1 MKPNSEHI
9 PISPVDMFFV
19 NGHYPIEFVL
29 FYPYRIHTKPLR
41 KALKKIAALFWPA
54 FGYYANGEIKA
65 FPKGKEGKEAE
76 DGWWGEETIATE
88 FDPTK
93 NYETLHREFG
103 TEHLKSLQHLQTI
116 TSNPRLFH
124 FKLIHF
130 TNGTMLIPTLNHL
143 AGDGYSYF
151 YLLSVLAA
159 LYRQRKLPFASLVLG
174 KLFRPRHIRTK
185 RKFQIPKDEMEGYLP
200 EESLA
205 VEFTAF
211 NKTDIRQKALRASE
225 QSGLPVSTNDILCA
239 IEAKSVLDSHSSE
252 NLSNFNLVIPIDVR
266 RGVPE
271 YGQKFFGNGI
281 MVLKTP
287 LQSADVSNAS
297 LETIAIQIR
306 KSFPAVS
313 TASFES
319 FNDSIIQW
327 IDAGDY
333 GKLLPYNP
341 ETDCLV
347 TNLSRIPL
355 KALNFGNG
363 MPSLVAPTTI
373 GKGSTLV
380 LSNKDSYI
388 LRRVR

>member
-1 MKPNSEHI
+1 MKLKSERI
-9 PISPVDMFFV
+9 RISPVDMFFV

-41 KALKKIAALFWPA
+41 KALKKVAALFWPA

-65 FPKGKEGKEAE
+65 FPKGKEGKE
-76 DGWWGEETIATE
+76 DDWWSEETVATE

-93 NYETLHREFG
+93 NYEILHRKFG
-103 TEHLKSLQHLQTI
+103 TEHLKSLQHSQMI
-116 TSNPRLFH
+116 TSPPRLFH

-151 YLLSVLAA
+151 YLLSVLSA
-159 LYRQRKLPFASLVLG
+159 LYRKRKFPFASLVLG

-185 RKFQIPKDEMEGYLP
+185 REFQIPRDQMEGYLP

-211 NKTDIRQKALRASE
+211 KKTDIRQKALRASE
-225 QSGLPVSTNDILCA
+225 QSGLRVSTNDILCA
-239 IEAKSVLDSHSSE
+239 IEAKSVLDSHSSK
-252 NLSNFNLVIPIDVR
+252 NLSNFHLVIPIDVR

-281 MVLKTP
+281 MVLKIP
-287 LQSADVSNAS
+287 LQSADVATTS
-297 LETIAIQIR
+297 LETIAIRIR

-313 TASFES
+313 AASFEL
-319 FNDSIIQW
+319 FNDEIIQW

-347 TNLSRIPL
+347 TNLS
-355 KALNFGNG
+355 
-363 MPSLVAPTTI
+363 
-373 GKGSTLV
+373 
-380 LSNKDSYI
+380 
-388 LRRVR
+388 